1 MVSEAVRTLGGLE
14 DLGDDAL
21 CDTELLARLLVDVV
35 GDGALDRRVEAVV
48 LNEGVA
54 LEKVLRGL
62 VDVLTCPGPNTAA
75 SKARRVSANIHVAK
89 CAIAVGICCKVCVLR
104 WARGAC
110 VVCVPKPAMR
120 AYAW

>member
-21 CDTELLARLLVDVV
+21 CDAELLARLLVDVV

-48 LNEGVA
+48 LDERVA

-62 VDVLTCPGPNTAA
+62 VDVLACPGPNTA
-75 SKARRVSANIHVAK
+75 SKAMRGVSARI
-89 CAIAVGICCKVCVLR
+89 
-104 WARGAC
+104 
-110 VVCVPKPAMR
+110 
-120 AYAW
+120 